1 MSCQICFN
9 EYNHSSHKPYSLSNC
24 PHTFCIDCLNKLKTN
39 KCPNCNANISAKNP
53 NLSLLDFIQK
63 GSYDQTRD
71 ELEIL
76 LNQVNSLK
84 KSQATVVE
92 QKHKENALK
101 VEEVKKNIRT
111 KGDELVKL
119 INTSVTQLE
128 IELELYNTDIKSGI
142 DSLSLSPTINLG
154 YISTKL
160 QFDENKYDETEMKE
174 KIAHFQSVKT
184 KLNNSI
190 LEAPSNNENIRFV
203 PNDKIDSVNG
213 CFGEIKNDQPKN
225 ADDYRQK
232 ALSHWLN
239 RRDISFFFYKKA
251 ISSNPTKQQLDLICD
266 DLSNN
271 FPINTNLL

>member
-1 MSCQICFN
+1 M
-9 EYNHSSHKPYSLSNC
+9 
-24 PHTFCIDCLNKLKTN
+24 
-39 KCPNCNANISAKNP
+39 
-53 NLSLLDFIQK
+53 
-63 GSYDQTRD
+63 
-71 ELEIL
+71 
-76 LNQVNSLK
+76 
-84 KSQATVVE
+84 
-92 QKHKENALK
+92 
-101 VEEVKKNIRT
+101 
-111 KGDELVKL
+111 
-119 INTSVTQLE
+119 
-128 IELELYNTDIKSGI
+128 
-142 DSLSLSPTINLG
+142 SPTINLG

-203 PNDKIDSVNG
+203 PNDKIYSVTG

-232 ALSHWLN
+232 ARSHWLN

-271 FPINTNLL
+271 FPINIGKASIAAALVINNVTSSLCLSERIFCIL